1 MKIYSRL
8 KTLSTDRSLK
18 YAAISS
24 VCTVVL
30 SLLSS
35 ALSFVATTVM
45 VLLIAALL
53 IKLLWEVSN
62 RVEKRTN

>member
-30 SLLSS
+30 SLLTS
-35 ALSFVATTVM
+35 ALSFVTTTVM
-45 VLLIAALL
+45 VLMIAALL
-53 IKLLWEVSN
+53 MKLLWEISKHVEN
-62 RVEKRTN
+62 RTD

>member
-18 YAAISS
+18 YAAIAS

-30 SLLSS
+30 SLITS
-35 ALSFVATTVM
+35 ALSFVTTTVM

-53 IKLLWEVSN
+53 IKLLWEISSHAKN
-62 RVEKRTN
+62 RTD

>member
-1 MKIYSRL
+1 MTIYSRL

-18 YAAISS
+18 YASIAS

-35 ALSFVATTVM
+35 ALSFVTTTVM

-53 IKLLWEVSN
+53 IKLLWEISSYAQD
-62 RVEKRTN
+62 RTY

>member
-18 YAAISS
+18 YAAIAS

-30 SLLSS
+30 SLITS
-35 ALSFVATTVM
+35 ALSFVTTTVM
-45 VLLIAALL
+45 VLMIAALL
-53 IKLLWEVSN
+53 MKLLWEISKHVEN
-62 RVEKRTN
+62 RTD

>member
-18 YAAISS
+18 YAAIAS

-30 SLLSS
+30 SLLTS
-35 ALSFVATTVM
+35 ALSFVTTTVM
-45 VLLIAALL
+45 VLMIAALL
-53 IKLLWEVSN
+53 MKLLWEISKHVEN
-62 RVEKRTN
+62 RTD